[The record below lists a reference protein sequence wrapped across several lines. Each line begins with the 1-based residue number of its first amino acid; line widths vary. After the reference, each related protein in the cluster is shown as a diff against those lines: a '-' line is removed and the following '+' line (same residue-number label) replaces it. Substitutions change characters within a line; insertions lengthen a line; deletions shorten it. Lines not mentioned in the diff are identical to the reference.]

1 MIATSEDPVMGSR
14 KHWCKRGGS
23 GSPGQNLVLQLAE
36 FMLKAGILWWD
47 GFNNGGVPANNIV
60 QSHFLISHL
69 QLCVVEESNSC

>member
-36 FMLKAGILWWD
+36 LMLKAGILWWD
-47 GFNNGGVPANNIV
+47 GLNNGGVLAL
-60 QSHFLISHL
+60 QHL
-69 QLCVVEESNSC
+69 QVNLRPGVSNPVPEN